1 MKSTS
6 AGARCMLT
14 WKDLF
19 FLKPNRFLE
28 GELAGREL
36 K

>member
-1 MKSTS
+1 
-6 AGARCMLT
+6 MLT